1 MKKMI
6 LAMMA
11 ALAVIIGLLGFTPV
25 AQADTGTVTITA
37 HVEAVAI
44 ANASASA
51 SATGAV
57 SAYSFVGAQ
66 IRSKAKTTR
75 NCFWS
80 RGYNSTQSGWFWDG
94 VPSKVCKLKH
104 PTHFAGH
111 KVFYKKVGGGTSG
124 RNCGNWFRPVNG
136 PKSKAVVLDAK
147 AGTTATV
154 AVKACARATVSAN
167 VAVTLGYTYNG
178 VHKTEVQV
186 VAVDNATASNCSSS
200 TARVKVTKHLSL
212 KTSGNAIAKAKA
224 SATASAKARA
234 TASAVANA
242 EAKARVSVD
251 LVIEIPIGPT
261 PTPTPTPTQAPPSIS
276 MVGPAHLYV
285 NGNVQIWIEAF
296 DPNGDALNVQ
306 ASATGA
312 GWVSGLIP
320 VGVRWD
326 GSACPAGKH
335 CYRVTAW
342 AGANPGTMT
351 VTAKVSA
358 AGQSDTDQ
366 VSFPVLADNF
376 G

>member
-1 MKKMI
+1 MKRMI

-25 AQADTGTVTITA
+25 AQADTGKVTITA

-111 KVFYKKVGGGTSG
+111 KVFYKKVGGGTTG

-136 PKSKAVVLDAK
+136 PKTKAVVLDAK

-261 PTPTPTPTQAPPSIS
+261 PPPPPTPTPILLEASTIND
-276 MVGPAHLYV
+276 VLV
-285 NGNVQIWIEAF
+285 NNSRTIGV
-296 DPNGDALNVQ
+296 
-306 ASATGA
+306 TGI
-312 GWVSGLIP
+312 VP
-320 VGVRWD
+320 VG
-326 GSACPAGKH
+326 H
-335 CYRVTAW
+335 TATLF
-342 AGANPGTMT
+342 A
-351 VTAKVSA
+351 TAKNGGSIISGKNQSVGS
-358 AGQSDTDQ
+358 GQFTGQVTYLAPSEVPSGGHDQ
-366 VSFPVLADNF
+366 VSFTLTLDNGRTASISTNQFEIRPAPVDPL
-376 G
+376 